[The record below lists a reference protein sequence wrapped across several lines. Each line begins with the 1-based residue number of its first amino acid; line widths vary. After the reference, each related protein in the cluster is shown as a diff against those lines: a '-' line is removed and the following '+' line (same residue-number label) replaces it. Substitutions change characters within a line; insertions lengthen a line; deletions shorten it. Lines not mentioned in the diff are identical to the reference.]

1 MAGQGILRQIAMS
14 AYMAEQIY
22 NFDETN
28 IDFDPVAWST
38 LSKIGERLVSLWVN
52 CHSGKCMI
60 MLGCTASG
68 VKFPVFIMWKGVQ
81 DG

>member
-1 MAGQGILRQIAMS
+1 
-14 AYMAEQIY
+14 
-22 NFDETN
+22 
-28 IDFDPVAWST
+28 
-38 LSKIGERLVSLWVN
+38 
-52 CHSGKCMI
+52 MI